1 MVGRKIMCRDE
12 FLMEEGNKEQRQ
24 LGGVSLIT
32 NNNFNNKNKMKE
44 KNKMVYNFCYEAA
57 KSTMISLQCN
67 VLMHISAPVISVQL
81 PSIGRRQRRCWSAGG
96 DILIKLLSFEIYD

>member
-1 MVGRKIMCRDE
+1 
-12 FLMEEGNKEQRQ
+12 
-24 LGGVSLIT
+24 
-32 NNNFNNKNKMKE
+32 MKE

-81 PSIGRRQRRCWSAGG
+81 PSIGWRQLRRCWSADG
-96 DILIKLLSFEIYD
+96 DILIKLLSFEIYDRHALRTQPNLCKFSIFPVN